1 MNANAIQL
9 DPQRDVLP
17 DKERYFQA
25 LQEAPALAWPTM
37 ALFALSVGI
46 IAVASRMTLS
56 GAWPL
61 WVATL
66 ANGIAM
72 YTLFSV
78 AHDGSHRA
86 ISRYQWLNELIGR
99 VAIMMLLP
107 IAPFEGVR
115 WLHMQHHRYTN
126 SPKDPDSFV
135 HHIPWYRMPLQFA
148 MIDASYL
155 VYFIRHGGE
164 HFRRSR
170 QPVMIYSLV
179 FFGLI
184 ATLTALGYGWQ
195 VFFLWF
201 LASRLG
207 LMLIAYVFSY
217 LPHSPGNVTA
227 QQNVYRASTIRR
239 GWEWLLTPVLVY
251 QNYHLMHHLFP
262 TAPFYN
268 YLKLWHLKYDEFAQQ
283 HPAVQEAFAIR
294 LSDAHR

>member
-1 MNANAIQL
+1 MNANAIEF
-9 DPQRDVLP
+9 DARGAVLP
-17 DKERYFQA
+17 SKDSYFQA
-25 LQEAPALAWPTM
+25 LQQAPALAWPTV
-37 ALFALSVGI
+37 ALFALAVAI
-46 IAVASRMTLS
+46 IAFAGQRTLT

-61 WVATL
+61 WTATL
-66 ANGIAM
+66 ANGFAM

-86 ISRYQWLNELIGR
+86 ISRYPWLNEAIGR

-126 SPKDPDSFV
+126 GSRDPDAFV
-135 HHIPWYRMPLQFA
+135 HHIPWYRMPVQFA
-148 MIDASYL
+148 MIDAYYL

-170 QPVMIYSLV
+170 KPVLLYSLV
-179 FFGLI
+179 FFAIIG
-184 ATLTALGYGWQ
+184 TLTARGYGWQ

-239 GWEWLLTPVLVY
+239 GWEWLLTPLLVY

-268 YLKLWHLKYDEFAQQ
+268 YLKLWHLDYEAFAA
-283 HPAVQEAFAIR
+283 HRPAVQEAFAIR
-294 LSDAHR
+294 LTDAAC